1 MTFKYCTKGV
11 QAVNAPSHV
20 TMRWVACGIYAVH
33 QGHCLLI
40 FVVFFA
46 VSMSLALPPVFSL
59 PARK

>member
-33 QGHCLLI
+33 KGHCLLI